1 MNIVSGYWKSIDGS
15 VTYGYCTCGREV
27 NLPKREEM
35 KNVLCVE
42 QKLCGIWVILGY
54 GLDRKSSDFMGNQL
68 VTGMFFEE
76 FLYDFIFL
84 KNRIFDWCNRLVTR
98 WYLL

>member
-1 MNIVSGYWKSIDGS
+1 
-15 VTYGYCTCGREV
+15 
-27 NLPKREEM
+27 
-35 KNVLCVE
+35 
-42 QKLCGIWVILGY
+42 
-54 GLDRKSSDFMGNQL
+54 MGNQL